1 MSMLTKS
8 CSFCNRPI
16 AKGSGTMLAK
26 NDGTVLWSCSSKCKK
41 NLLVL
46 KRDPRKLKWTDTL
59 KAELKSKS
67 KLAEQTL
74 VIVKPDA
81 VKRNLAE
88 EILSRFKKKGFRI
101 SKLKTF
107 NFTVEMAE
115 QFYSVHSSKPFFG
128 ELVSFITSGT
138 VTAAIIE
145 GDNVINVT
153 REIIGKTNP
162 KEASP
167 GTIRGDFGTGIL
179 ENSIH
184 ASDSRESFD
193 KEVNVVF

>member
-1 MSMLTKS
+1 
-8 CSFCNRPI
+8 
-16 AKGSGTMLAK
+16 
-26 NDGTVLWSCSSKCKK
+26 
-41 NLLVL
+41 
-46 KRDPRKLKWTDTL
+46 
-59 KAELKSKS
+59 
-67 KLAEQTL
+67 LAEQTL

-115 QFYSVHSSKPFFG
+115 QFYSVHISKPFFG

-162 KEASP
+162 KEASL